1 MRSCG
6 LWSCLTALILQKVSG
21 KAASFLPQL
30 CSTGL
35 GESWRRIFPTH
46 TVERPKGQTWVAG
59 TLFTAL
65 FYFWIG
71 ATPCH
76 TSLHPG
82 DARTAHLREVS
93 CLPVCC
99 VPLAVTALC
108 LLNTLGRWP
117 VSQNPHDWKT
127 FYLDT
132 IPCYQQPKETGLKDT
147 LPDNTWRSSAMLSSC
162 PHPPQ
167 SNHWPLSNALGL
179 GFSCLAQRTSSCL
192 TVTAGCAVWVF
203 HLPWSKI
210 LAQTSQS
217 TDEEVT

>member
-1 MRSCG
+1 MFDRPDLAESQLKG
-6 LWSCLTALILQKVSG
+6 SVFPAPTVLHRAWGELEKNISYTHSRETWGSDVSG
-21 KAASFLPQL
+21 RDFVHSPFLL
-30 CSTGL
+30 LNWS
-35 GESWRRIFPTH
+35 H
-46 TVERPKGQTWVAG
+46 TLSH
-59 TLFTAL
+59 LFTPR
-65 FYFWIG
+65 WCQNSSPQG
-71 ATPCH
+71 
-76 TSLHPG
+76 S
-82 DARTAHLREVS
+82 V
-93 CLPVCC
+93 LPAVCC

-117 VSQNPHDWKT
+117 ISQNPHDWKT

-147 LPDNTWRSSAMLSSC
+147 LPDNTWRSSAMLSTC

-167 SNHWPLSNALGL
+167 SNHWPPSNALGL

-210 LAQTSQS
+210 LAQTSQY

>member
-1 MRSCG
+1 MFDCPDLAESQRKGSVFHAPTV
-6 LWSCLTALILQKVSG
+6 LHRAW
-21 KAASFLPQL
+21 
-30 CSTGL
+30 
-35 GESWRRIFPTH
+35 GELEKNISYTH
-46 TVERPKGQTWVAG
+46 SRETWGQTWVAG

-71 ATPCH
+71 ATPCY
-76 TSLHPG
+76 TSLYPG

-132 IPCYQQPKETGLKDT
+132 IPCYQQPKETGWIDT
-147 LPDNTWRSSAMLSSC
+147 LPDNTWRSSAMLSTC
-162 PHPPQ
+162 PHPPR

-179 GFSCLAQRTSSCL
+179 GFRCLAQRTSNCL
-192 TVTAGCAVWVF
+192 TVTAGCAVWVC

-210 LAQTSQS
+210 LAQTSQY
-217 TDEEVT
+217 TDEDVT